1 MLKAFRGLR
10 ARLGLSESA
19 RLRER
24 MQSAGLKGGGAID
37 GYFAARLLLP
47 VLAILV
53 GSFIPWNTFFV
64 IVLLAV
70 GGYLAPDFWVDKQ
83 IKKRREKVRKSLPDT
98 MDLLVICV
106 DAGLG
111 MDQAMLRVGE
121 ELSVSHP
128 EINEELVKIGRE
140 QRAGKPRI
148 DAWKSMSE
156 RMEIPDV
163 EAFVNMLV
171 QTERFGTPISRA
183 LTTFAEGLRLKRR
196 QQAEERASK
205 TTVKMI
211 FPLVLFIFPAMF
223 IVLLAPAVLSIGQSL
238 TVLGQ

>member
-1 MLKAFRGLR
+1 
-10 ARLGLSESA
+10 
-19 RLRER
+19 
-24 MQSAGLKGGGAID
+24 
-37 GYFAARLLLP
+37 
-47 VLAILV
+47 
-53 GSFIPWNTFFV
+53 
-64 IVLLAV
+64 
-70 GGYLAPDFWVDKQ
+70 
-83 IKKRREKVRKSLPDT
+83 
-98 MDLLVICV
+98 
-106 DAGLG
+106 